1 MDKLP
6 ANMYNNETFVD
17 ADLLPETLLNTS
29 SQNET
34 NVSEDQISV
43 NAVTGNQ
50 YSKNIQYLLITQA
63 QGELESWVDLA

>member
-43 NAVTGNQ
+43 NAMTGNH
-50 YSKNIQYLLITQA
+50 YSKNI
-63 QGELESWVDLA
+63 